1 MLFLCWGLPSRP
13 ASRVL
18 LDACLIFIDRR
29 DDLPS
34 FFVSFYLG
42 TSLRATLICVG
53 TRRVPSHDE
62 MRILARLRLQLATL
76 QGIGEVDVRATKHM
90 SRKASMPSRA
100 SLADTSEV
108 QDIFCRRAHGLAR
121 ANSQKGGVGL
131 IETSPARRSGIQSK
145 GGLGLS

>member
-1 MLFLCWGLPSRP
+1 MGLFANFV
-13 ASRVL
+13 ASN
-18 LDACLIFIDRR
+18 AH
-29 DDLPS
+29 
-34 FFVSFYLG
+34 
-42 TSLRATLICVG
+42 LRWHLAT
-53 TRRVPSHDE
+53 PSHDE